1 VTTPPLG
8 IIEGYFGAPWSWAER
23 RATMRFLA
31 PHGYRFFIY
40 APKADAFLR
49 RRWRDPHPDADAA
62 ALASFAAD
70 CRSAGVEFG
79 VGVTPFEAHF
89 DFGASQRDAM
99 RDKLAHLDSIGL
111 DVLAI
116 LFDDMRGDLADLAA
130 RHLAIVE
137 HAAATTRA
145 RRIVVCP
152 GYYSDDPVL
161 DRVFGAR
168 PANYLQDLGRGLD
181 PKIEVFWTGEEVCS
195 REYSPGHLDEVAERL
210 RRRPT
215 LWDNYPVNDG
225 PRMSQ
230 YLHLRAFTGRPAS
243 IASRLAA
250 HAINPALQPTLTCI
264 PALTLAASYRERD
277 GYRYGRAFLDAAR
290 TVVGSELAGTLQAD
304 VLSLQDSG
312 LERLGERRAKLRA
325 KYAAFDHPAAAEV
338 VRWLD
343 GGYAMGAD
351 ELQTQ

>member
-8 IIEGYFGAPWSWAER
+8 IIEGYFGAPWSWDER

-31 PHGYRFFIY
+31 PHGYRFYVY

-49 RRWRDPHPDADAA
+49 RRWREPHPDAAA
-62 ALASFAAD
+62 TALAAFAAD
-70 CRSAGVEFG
+70 CRGAGVEFG
-79 VGVTPFEAHF
+79 VGLTPFEAHF
-89 DFGASQRDAM
+89 EFDAAQRDALT
-99 RDKLAHLDSIGL
+99 RKLAHLDSLGL

-130 RHLAIVE
+130 RQLAIVA
-137 HAAATTRA
+137 HAAANTRA

-168 PANYLQDLGRGLD
+168 PANYLEDLGRGLD
-181 PKIEVFWTGEEVCS
+181 PSIDVFWTGEEVCS
-195 REYSPGHLDEVAERL
+195 REYSPGHLDAVATAL
-210 RRRPT
+210 QRRPT

-230 YLHLRAFTGRPAS
+230 FLHLRAFTGRPAS
-243 IASRLAA
+243 IGAHVAA
-250 HAINPALQPTLTCI
+250 HAINPALQPTLTRI
-264 PALTLAASYRERD
+264 PALTLAASYRE
-277 GYRYGRAFLDAAR
+277 GAAYRYGRAFAEAAR
-290 TVVGSELAGTLQAD
+290 AVAGPELAAALQAD
-304 VLSLQDSG
+304 LLSLQDAG
-312 LERLGERRAKLRA
+312 LERLGERRATLRA
-325 KYAAFDHPAAAEV
+325 KYAGFDHAAAAEV

-343 GGYAMGAD
+343 GGYALGAED
-351 ELQTQ
+351 LQTQ